1 MAAGEQHKDSLMKLK
16 TFLLSLGLA
25 FIFNAC
31 APSADDCI
39 WIYENG
45 IEKVRKASTKQELS
59 EITYEVKDKL
69 TDLGNKP
76 GGDEKMS
83 QEDTQRV
90 LSAQNRFYQTVE
102 QRARELTN

>member
-1 MAAGEQHKDSLMKLK
+1 MKLK
-16 TFLLSLGLA
+16 TFLLTLGLA

-39 WIYENG
+39 RIYENG
-45 IEKVRKASTKQELS
+45 IEKVRNASTKLELS
-59 EITYEVKDKL
+59 EITYDVKDKL
-69 TDLGNKP
+69 TDLGYKL

-90 LSAQNRFYQTVE
+90 LSAQNRFYQAVE
-102 QRARELTN
+102 QRARELAN